1 MGNDEPE
8 VSNNKEDYVTFQVLQ
23 ESLNI
28 KDPILFKKYL
38 QEIFNDLSTRGNSKN
53 IKYMS
58 RTTFYD
64 YIKLPIF
71 IAEKLYSSFSF
82 RNKDGLMLEEFV
94 DGFFNLYTGSFEDT
108 AKIIFNLLDFNK
120 DGLINN
126 DDVKIILSYLPL
138 INNVSSDE
146 NKKEELVSKLF
157 GEQMKSLEEIDEIV
171 KETFN
176 KYEGEINLEQFI
188 ETIKN
193 NNSEVYLQIL
203 CFLYEQIPFTSKNI
217 DCIKKKYYSFDE
229 NEYEGISRSF
239 QNYKKQNSCS
249 IKIKTPRKSSLLSPA
264 GSYLNKSLRIRSF
277 SLNEEAK
284 EIIKNELNGI
294 NISERKNTFSK
305 EDNSNSSTKH
315 DSPSFSYSI
324 KEDKQEI
331 LEIKNEEIKNK
342 EVINE
347 EVINEDKEDKEQKEI
362 KEIKDDQIKKEKI
375 ENKKEE
381 NNVNNDFLYNPNI
394 DLVRFNNE
402 NIINN
407 NKNGLNSEQNKTN
420 SDTID
425 NLCKSSRKNYVS
437 PTKYL
442 QEEACLNKITL
453 KRASI
458 SSDHHLIT
466 INEENEKNE
475 NLEKINNSN
484 FDNEEENICY
494 ENWIY
499 KITEDQ
505 KVKKYYLVLINKDIF
520 YYNSE
525 NKKEFLGM
533 HNLSGCFVQDSGE
546 KNTFKYGDKEFYKF
560 EIYFNNKSKVRQ
572 YFALDY
578 EIVKNFVQ
586 KIKKSI
592 GYIKFSDLYE
602 IKQVIGKGKFGVV
615 NLGIHKKTG
624 KKVAIKTMNKENI
637 KTIEDKE
644 LVRIEIG
651 ILKLCHHPNIVR
663 LLDHLENNEYI
674 FIVME
679 YIEGGT
685 LRQYLKKKKFNFSER
700 QASNI
705 MHQIIS
711 AVKYLHKYGIV
722 HRDLKPDNIM
732 ITQQNDFGIIK
743 IMDFGLSKIVSPQ
756 EKMVDGY
763 GSLSYVA
770 PEVLLRTPYNKE
782 VDIWSVGVILF
793 YILCGHLPFR
803 GSKED
808 VVANKIVFELPEF
821 DEDEW
826 ETRSNT
832 VKSLILSCLEKKAEN
847 RITIDEFCSHPWFKK
862 NMKQK
867 YSV

>member
-1 MGNDEPE
+1 MGSEQQSE
-8 VSNNKEDYVTFQVLQ
+8 EGNKEDYITLQVIQ

-38 QEIFNDLSTRGNSKN
+38 QEIFNDLSNRGSKNKN

-71 IAEKLYSSFSF
+71 IAEKLFSSFSN
-82 RNKDGLMLEEFV
+82 RNKDGLVLEEFV
-94 DGFFNLYTGSFEDT
+94 DGLFNLYTGSFEDT

-138 INNVSSDE
+138 NNNNNNNSIDDNANDNDNE
-146 NKKEELVSKLF
+146 NKKEELVSKIF

-171 KETFN
+171 KNTFN
-176 KYEGEINLEQFI
+176 RYEGEINLEQFI
-188 ETIKN
+188 ESIKN

-217 DCIKKKYYSFDE
+217 DCIRKKYYSFDE
-229 NEYEGISRSF
+229 KEYEGISIS
-239 QNYKKQNSCS
+239 QKNYKKKNS
-249 IKIKTPRKSSLLSPA
+249 IQIKTPKKSSMLSPA
-264 GSYLNKSLRIRSF
+264 GTFLNKRLRIRSF
-277 SLNEEAK
+277 TLNEKAK
-284 EIIKNELNGI
+284 QIIKDELSGLSYSESKTSSSSKENNPSIKNDLNG
-294 NISERKNTFSK
+294 N
-305 EDNSNSSTKH
+305 
-315 DSPSFSYSI
+315 
-324 KEDKQEI
+324 
-331 LEIKNEEIKNK
+331 
-342 EVINE
+342 
-347 EVINEDKEDKEQKEI
+347 KEI
-362 KEIKDDQIKKEKI
+362 K
-375 ENKKEE
+375 KEE
-381 NNVNNDFLYNPNI
+381 KNEKNINNI
-394 DLVRFNNE
+394 DIVRFDNE
-402 NIINN
+402 NIINEI
-407 NKNGLNSEQNKTN
+407 NSEENKDN
-420 SDTID
+420 SNNVID
-425 NLCKSSRKNYVS
+425 NLCKNSKKNYVS

-442 QEEACLNKITL
+442 QEKVCLNQITL
-453 KRASI
+453 NGGHVENQLR
-458 SSDHHLIT
+458 T
-466 INEENEKNE
+466 INEESEIGEKTS
-475 NLEKINNSN
+475 NSN
-484 FDNEEENICY
+484 VDNNNEEHNICY

-499 KITEDQ
+499 KITEENRI
-505 KVKKYYLVLINKDIF
+505 KKFYLVLINKDIF

-525 NKKEFLGM
+525 EKKQFLGM
-533 HNLSGCFVQDSGE
+533 HNLSGCFIQDYGE
-546 KNTFKYGDKEFYKF
+546 KNVIKLDGKEFYKF
-560 EIYFNNKSKVRQ
+560 ELYFNNKSKIRQ
-572 YFALDY
+572 YYALDY
-578 EIVKNFVQ
+578 NVVKEFVK
-586 KIKKSI
+586 KIKESI
-592 GYIKFSDLYE
+592 GYLKFSDFYE

-624 KKVAIKTMNKENI
+624 QQVAIKIMNKENI
-637 KTIEDKE
+637 KTVEDKE

-663 LLDHLENNEYI
+663 LLDHLENNDYI

-685 LRQYLKKKKFNFSER
+685 LRHYFKKRKFNFSER
-700 QASNI
+700 EATNI
-705 MHQIIS
+705 MTQIASGI
-711 AVKYLHKYGIV
+711 KYLHKYGIV

-732 ITQQNDFGIIK
+732 ITHQNDFGIIK

-782 VDIWSVGVILF
+782 VDIWSLGVILF
-793 YILCGHLPFR
+793 YMLSGHLPFR

-808 VVANKIVFELPEF
+808 VVANKIVFDSLVF
-821 DEDEW
+821 DEEEW
-826 ETRSNT
+826 ETRSKT
-832 VKSLILSCLEKKAEN
+832 VRNLIISCLEKKAEN
-847 RITIDEFCSHPWFKK
+847 RITIEQFLNHPWFKK

>member
-1 MGNDEPE
+1 MGNEQTE
-8 VSNNKEDYVTFQVLQ
+8 EENKEDYVTFQVIQ
-23 ESLNI
+23 ETLNI
-28 KDPILFKKYL
+28 KDRIIFRKYL
-38 QEIFNDLSTRGNSKN
+38 QEIFNDLSNRSASKN
-53 IKYMS
+53 IKFMS

-71 IAEKLYSSFSF
+71 ISEKLYSSFS
-82 RNKDGLMLEEFV
+82 NKNKEGLIIDEFV
-94 DGFFNLYTGSFEDT
+94 DNLLNLYTGSFEDT

-138 INNVSSDE
+138 NNNISSNE
-146 NKKEELVSKLF
+146 NKKEDLITKIF

-176 KYEGEINLEQFI
+176 KYEGEINLDQFI

-203 CFLYEQIPFTSKNI
+203 CFLYEQMPFTSKNI
-217 DCIKKKYYSFDE
+217 DCIRKKYSFDDK
-229 NEYEGISRSF
+229 EYDGLSISKSN
-239 QNYKKQNSCS
+239 QNYKKKNS
-249 IKIKTPRKSSLLSPA
+249 IQIKTPKKSSMLSPA
-264 GSYLNKSLRIRSF
+264 GTFLNKQLRIRSF

-284 EIIKNELNGI
+284 QIIKNELNGL
-294 NISERKNTFSK
+294 NHNENKISPSK
-305 EDNSNSSTKH
+305 ENNSNSSSKQEST
-315 DSPSFSYSI
+315 SLSYS
-324 KEDKQEI
+324 KEE
-331 LEIKNEEIKNK
+331 EFKNEEKNEK
-342 EVINE
+342 
-347 EVINEDKEDKEQKEI
+347 DKL
-362 KEIKDDQIKKEKI
+362 
-375 ENKKEE
+375 NL
-381 NNVNNDFLYNPNI
+381 NNDFYNKNI
-394 DLVRFNNE
+394 DIVRFNNE
-402 NIINN
+402 NIITKKNENN
-407 NKNGLNSEQNKTN
+407 NSNN
-420 SDTID
+420 ID
-425 NLCKSSRKNYVS
+425 NLFKSSKKNYVS

-442 QEEACLNKITL
+442 QEKVCLNKITL
-453 KRASI
+453 NGAS
-458 SSDHHLIT
+458 SKYFENQLRT
-466 INEENEKNE
+466 INEESEIG
-475 NLEKINNSN
+475 EKINNSN
-484 FDNEEENICY
+484 IDNNNNNEEQNICY

-499 KITEDQ
+499 KITEEN
-505 KVKKYYLVLINKDIF
+505 KIKKYYLVLINKDIF
-520 YYNSE
+520 YYSSD

-533 HNLSGCFVQDSGE
+533 HNLSGCFVQENGE
-546 KNTFKYGDKEFYKF
+546 KNTLILNEKVFYKF
-560 EIYFNNKSKVRQ
+560 ELYFNNKSKIRQ
-572 YFALDY
+572 YYALDY
-578 EIVKNFVQ
+578 NIIKDFVQ
-586 KIKKSI
+586 NIKRAI
-592 GYIKFSDLYE
+592 GYVKFSDFYE
-602 IKQVIGKGKFGVV
+602 MKQVIGKGKFGVV

-624 KKVAIKTMNKENI
+624 QQVAIKIMNKENI

-663 LLDHLENNEYI
+663 LLDHFENNDYI
-674 FIVME
+674 FIIME

-700 QASNI
+700 QATNI
-705 MHQIIS
+705 MIQIANGI
-711 AVKYLHKYGIV
+711 KYLHQYGIV

-782 VDIWSVGVILF
+782 VDIWSMGVILF
-793 YILCGHLPFR
+793 YMLCGHLPFR

-808 VVANKIVFELPEF
+808 IVANKIVFESPEF

-826 ETRSNT
+826 ETRSKT
-832 VKSLILSCLEKKAEN
+832 VKNLIESCLEKKSEN
-847 RITIDEFCSHPWFKK
+847 RITIEKFLNHPWFKK

-867 YSV
+867 YSI

>member
-1 MGNDEPE
+1 MGNDEPPE
-8 VSNNKEDYVTFQVLQ
+8 ESPKEDYVTFQNIQ

-71 IAEKLYSSFSF
+71 IAEKLYSSFSY

-120 DGLINN
+120 DGYINN

-138 INNVSSDE
+138 INNLSSDE

-157 GEQMKSLEEIDEIV
+157 GDQMKSLEEIDEIV

-176 KYEGEINLEQFI
+176 KYEGEMNLEQFI

-203 CFLYEQIPFTSKNI
+203 CFLYEQIPFTAKNI
-217 DCIKKKYYSFDE
+217 DCIRKKYYSFDE
-229 NEYEGISRSF
+229 NEYEGISRSYN
-239 QNYKKQNSCS
+239 NYKKQNS

-264 GSYLNKSLRIRSF
+264 GSFINKSLRIRSF

-294 NISERKNTFSK
+294 NLSERKNTFSK
-305 EDNSNSSTKH
+305 ENNSNSSTKQ
-315 DSPSFSYSI
+315 DSTSFSISI
-324 KEDKQEI
+324 KEDNEEI
-331 LEIKNEEIKNK
+331 LEIKKEEIKNEEIKNEEK
-342 EVINE
+342 E
-347 EVINEDKEDKEQKEI
+347 KDKEQKKENKYKEKEKEKDNEI
-362 KEIKDDQIKKEKI
+362 KNEKI
-375 ENKKEE
+375 EKKEDI
-381 NNVNNDFLYNPNI
+381 NDLLYNKNI
-394 DLVRFNNE
+394 DIVRFNNK
-402 NIINN
+402 NIVD
-407 NKNGLNSEQNKTN
+407 NKNIFSSEENKN
-420 SDTID
+420 DSNTID

-442 QEEACLNKITL
+442 QENACLNKITL
-453 KRASI
+453 NRASC
-458 SSDHHLIT
+458 SADNQLIT

-475 NLEKINNSN
+475 TTEKISVSK
-484 FDNEEENICY
+484 FDDEEEENICY

-505 KVKKYYLVLINKDIF
+505 KIKRYYLVLINKDIF

-533 HNLSGCFVQDSGE
+533 HNLSGCFVQESGE
-546 KNTFKYGDKEFYKF
+546 KTTYKYNDKEFYKF
-560 EIYFNNKSKVRQ
+560 EIFFNNKSKVRQ
-572 YFALDY
+572 YYALDY
-578 EIVKNFVQ
+578 EVVKNFVQ
-586 KIKKSI
+586 KIKKAI
-592 GYIKFSDLYE
+592 GYIKFTDLYE

-663 LLDHLENNEYI
+663 LLDHLENNDYI

-705 MHQIIS
+705 MSQIVS
-711 AVKYLHKYGIV
+711 AIKYLHKYGIV

-782 VDIWSVGVILF
+782 VDIWSIGVILF
-793 YILCGHLPFR
+793 YMLCGHLPFR

-808 VVANKIVFELPEF
+808 VVANKIVFESPEF

-832 VKSLILSCLEKKAEN
+832 VKNLILSCLEKKAEN
-847 RITIDEFCSHPWFKK
+847 RITIEEFFNYPWFKK

>member
-1 MGNDEPE
+1 MGNEQPE
-8 VSNNKEDYVTFQVLQ
+8 EEQKEDYVTFQLIQ
-23 ESLNI
+23 ETLDI

-38 QEIFNDLSTRGNSKN
+38 QEIFNDLSNKGTSKN

-58 RTTFYD
+58 RPTFYD

-71 IAEKLYSSFSF
+71 ISEKLYSSFSF
-82 RNKDGLMLEEFV
+82 REKEGLILEEFV

-126 DDVKIILSYLPL
+126 DDVKLILSYLPL
-138 INNVSSDE
+138 NNDIGPNE
-146 NKKEELVSKLF
+146 DRKEELVSKLF
-157 GEQMKSLEEIDEIV
+157 GEQMKSLEEIDQIV

-176 KYEGEINLEQFI
+176 RYEGEINLEQFI

-203 CFLYEQIPFTSKNI
+203 CFLYQQIPFTSKNI
-217 DCIKKKYYSFDE
+217 DCIKKKYYFFDE
-229 NEYEGISRSF
+229 SEYTEIANSF
-239 QNYKKQNSCS
+239 QNYKKQNS
-249 IKIKTPRKSSLLSPA
+249 IKIKTPRKPSMLSPA
-264 GSYLNKSLRIRSF
+264 GSFLKQRIRIRSF
-277 SLNEEAK
+277 SLNDDVK
-284 EIIKNELNGI
+284 QIIKNELNGI
-294 NISERKNTFSK
+294 NYSERKNTFSK
-305 EDNSNSSTKH
+305 DYSNSSSKQ
-315 DSPSFSYSI
+315 DSTSFSNSI
-324 KEDKQEI
+324 KEDKDEIIYLKQE
-331 LEIKNEEIKNK
+331 ENNEEEKNDRCEK
-342 EVINE
+342 
-347 EVINEDKEDKEQKEI
+347 KEDKSI
-362 KEIKDDQIKKEKI
+362 
-375 ENKKEE
+375 
-381 NNVNNDFLYNPNI
+381 NNDFYYNKNI
-394 DLVRFNNE
+394 DIVRFNNE
-402 NIINN
+402 NIINH
-407 NKNGLNSEQNKTN
+407 KNGLKAEDQLNVNN
-420 SDTID
+420 VD
-425 NLCKSSRKNYVS
+425 NLCKASRKNFIS

-442 QEEACLNKITL
+442 QEKICINKMTLN
-453 KRASI
+453 RE
-458 SSDHHLIT
+458 SSNTENQLRT
-466 INEENEKNE
+466 INEENEG
-475 NLEKINNSN
+475 EKINLQSYNN
-484 FDNEEENICY
+484 NDNDWEEKNICY

-499 KITEDQ
+499 KITEEN
-505 KVKKYYLVLINKDIF
+505 KIKKFYLVLINKDIF
-520 YYNSE
+520 YYNSDT
-525 NKKEFLGM
+525 KKDFLGM
-533 HNLSGCFVQDSGE
+533 HNLSGCFIQENGE
-546 KNTFKYGDKEFYKF
+546 KNTTKLDGKEFYKF
-560 EIYFNNKSKVRQ
+560 EIFFNNKSKVRQ
-572 YFALDY
+572 YYALDY
-578 EIVKNFVQ
+578 EVVKNFVQ
-586 KIKKSI
+586 KIKKAI
-592 GYIKFSDLYE
+592 GYIKFTDLYE

-663 LLDHLENNEYI
+663 LLDHLENNDYI

-705 MHQIIS
+705 MSQIVS
-711 AVKYLHKYGIV
+711 AIKYLHKYGIV

-782 VDIWSVGVILF
+782 VDIWSIGVILF
-793 YILCGHLPFR
+793 YMLCGHLPFR

-808 VVANKIVFELPEF
+808 VVANKIVFESPEF

-832 VKSLILSCLEKKAEN
+832 VKNLILSCLEKKAEN
-847 RITIDEFCSHPWFKK
+847 RTTIEEFFNHPWFKK